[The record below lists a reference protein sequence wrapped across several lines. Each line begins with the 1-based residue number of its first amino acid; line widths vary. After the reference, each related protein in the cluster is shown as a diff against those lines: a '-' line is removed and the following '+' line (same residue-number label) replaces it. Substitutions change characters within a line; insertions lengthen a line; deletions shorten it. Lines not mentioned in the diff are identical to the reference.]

1 MPFRWIKMVPL
12 LTKAPLDFEKK
23 PSYNVSV
30 RASHSSGAVFDKTFI
45 VYVVDSFIP
54 IVYTERIVQS
64 SGTSATLEGQVID
77 EGGTTG
83 VSERGIIIALFP
95 NPLLGETGVQKLPSG
110 NGPGKFLA
118 TVDGL
123 EKGRKYFIRA
133 YARNSEGIAYG
144 SELTHKTSAPPNHPL
159 GQKRNQAQRQIGGP
173 VHGLA
178 HFI

>member
-1 MPFRWIKMVPL
+1 MYPSGQAIHPVRS
-12 LTKAPLDFEKK
+12 LTKHSLSMWSIPSSRLSTPNELSSRVGPVPHWKDRSSTRAEPLEY
-23 PSYNVSV
+23 PN
-30 RASHSSGAVFDKTFI
+30 G
-45 VYVVDSFIP
+45 
-54 IVYTERIVQS
+54 E
-64 SGTSATLEGQVID
+64 LL
-77 EGGTTG
+77 
-83 VSERGIIIALFP
+83 IALFP

-144 SELTHKTSAPPNHPL
+144 SELTHQDHRLPPNHPL
-159 GQKRNQAQRQIGGP
+159 GQMPKQEQRQIGGP